1 MYDGVLCQQM
11 SVCPTCMQ
19 MQGRGALKMLVSS
32 ISFSPHPYPLAAKVN
47 TIFDIIQLTHLSDQ
61 EDDAMN
67 RWKASLGLAT
77 GNTISDPNDPRLCII
92 KSLALVS
99 AYCSI

>member
-1 MYDGVLCQQM
+1 MPHTSLQPQSTLPLDPADLC
-11 SVCPTCMQ
+11 S
-19 MQGRGALKMLVSS
+19 LDK
-32 ISFSPHPYPLAAKVN
+32 
-47 TIFDIIQLTHLSDQ
+47 

-77 GNTISDPNDPRLCII
+77 GNSISDPNDPRLCII

-99 AYCSI
+99 PQRLAAWCTVRLTPW